1 MAAKAKRCSECGVE
15 LRLDPASCPLCGA
28 PTGVGADWSKA
39 AEKKDEKGA
48 VLRFKPTKPE
58 EVDDYQAKLRK
69 LRDSLKELR
78 EDAREA

>member
-1 MAAKAKRCSECGVE
+1 MAVKAKRCSECGVE

-28 PTGVGADWSKA
+28 PTGAVPDWSKSSDKA
-39 AEKKDEKGA
+39 A
-48 VLRFKPTKPE
+48 VLKFKPTKPE

-69 LRDSLKELR
+69 LRKSLKALR

>member
-1 MAAKAKRCSECGVE
+1 MAVTAKRCSECGVE

-28 PTGVGADWSKA
+28 PTGLGADWSAAARKKA
-39 AEKKDEKGA
+39 E
-48 VLRFKPTKPE
+48 VIRFKPTKPE

-69 LRDSLKELR
+69 LRESLKELR